1 MIIQFWEMQSEKR
14 SRGENGDESSEVI
27 AKLHSGKAL
36 A

>member
-1 MIIQFWEMQSEKR
+1 MIIQYREMQSEKR
-14 SRGENGDESSEVI
+14 SRGENGNESCEVI